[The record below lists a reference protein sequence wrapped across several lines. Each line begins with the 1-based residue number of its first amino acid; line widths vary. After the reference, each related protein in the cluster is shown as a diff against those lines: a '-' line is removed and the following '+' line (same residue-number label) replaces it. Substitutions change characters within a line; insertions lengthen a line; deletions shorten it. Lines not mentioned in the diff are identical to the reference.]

1 MNRNDL
7 SPLVWV
13 DTPGK
18 LDAMLQDLMQQ
29 SAVAIDTESNSLY
42 AYQEQVCL
50 IQFTA
55 SGQDYLLDPL
65 AFESLDALQPLF
77 ADPNIQK
84 IFHAAEYDLICL
96 KRDYAFTFNNI
107 FDTMIAA
114 RTLGMKSIGLAALLE
129 HFFNVHLNKK
139 YQRANWGQRPLKQ
152 EMLDYARLDS
162 HYLVQLR
169 DHLLVNLKDQH
180 RLSLFAEDCARLS
193 QNCRPMPNH
202 QADIWRIKGASD
214 LKPRQLSALQAL
226 HDLREDIAKK
236 LDRPPFKVLS
246 NQALLEVA
254 QTLPRYLEELK
265 LLPSLGES
273 QVRRYGR
280 DMISAVKGSKNLP
293 SLPNHH
299 NGKPDRAYL
308 QRKDALGLWRKNAGE
323 EMGVPSDVILP
334 RELMLEIAEK
344 APQKPAELEA
354 IMSDTPVRFKVYGE
368 AILEHLEGL

>member
-1 MNRNDL
+1 
-7 SPLVWV
+7 
-13 DTPGK
+13 
-18 LDAMLQDLMQQ
+18 MLQDLMQQ

-55 SGQDYLLDPL
+55 GEQDYLLDPL
-65 AFESLDALQPLF
+65 AFDSLDALRPLF

-96 KRDYAFTFNNI
+96 KRDYAFTFNNL

-114 RTLGMKSIGLAALLE
+114 RTLGMKSIGLASLLNQ
-129 HFFNVHLNKK
+129 FFGVHLNKK

-169 DHLLVNLKDQH
+169 DHLLINLKDQH
-180 RLSLFAEDCARLS
+180 RLRLFEEDCARLS

-202 QADIWRIKGASD
+202 QADIWRIKGAND

-226 HDLREDIAKK
+226 HDLREEIAKS

-254 QTLPRYLEELK
+254 QTLPRYYEELK
-265 LLPSLGES
+265 LLPALSES
-273 QVRRYGR
+273 QSQRYGR
-280 DMISAVKGSKNLP
+280 DMISAVKASKTMQNLP
-293 SLPNHH
+293 HNHSV
-299 NGKPDRAYL
+299 KPDRAYI
-308 QRKDALGLWRKNAGE
+308 QRRDALGEWRKNAGVK
-323 EMGVPSDVILP
+323 MGVPSDVILP

-344 APQKPAELEA
+344 APHTPSELQA
-354 IMSDTPVRFKVYGE
+354 IMHDTPVRFNVYGD